1 MDIPAVTHK
10 EQEAPVQGLGL
21 KLFITGEE
29 RPESARAVARFREM
43 LQDYDLPAS
52 SVQVVDIERA
62 PQTAKEAQVIGT
74 PALVR
79 ESPFPKKSI
88 IGDLS
93 DATVVLQ
100 ALDLPITKK
109 RYAASVAESPKK
121 LLIPGETGRTEL
133 KTVRV
138 LMIAFDPVVQEELR
152 TILTMDYGIALL
164 PDAADA
170 DEALLQLKRASDQ
183 GRPIHIVLTETR
195 TSTLDGIQATKLIKE
210 QFPEVA
216 VLVLTENLN
225 DSYVIDA
232 IHAGAGGYIFLK
244 DMAPEQ
250 LLQGIQRVV
259 MGGIQ
264 MKRELLHTA
273 VENLIQ
279 NGQKTL
285 AERTTETA
293 HLTKREVDVL
303 RLLGHRDSNNAISE
317 TLDITLDTTKKH
329 VRNVIDKMVQER
341 TADLEK
347 TAKDLKKEVSIRQQ
361 AEEELRELSHR
372 LVKIQD
378 DERNAVVRELHEEV
392 AQVLAYLTML
402 IHKTKQAPID
412 ANFKE
417 LTTTPMDTILGKRA
431 FRMGFSVLFPILPGK
446 TAIFLGMGGIFL

>member
-244 DMAPEQ
+244 DMAPEE

-273 VENLIQ
+273 VENLMAVKRGGARAAVQINHAGRYNFSMLNEGRQSVAPSAIQ
-279 NGQKTL
+279 SRPTGEIPQPL
-285 AERTTETA
+285 S
-293 HLTKREVDVL
+293 LTNIL
-303 RLLGHRDSNNAISE
+303 R
-317 TLDITLDTTKKH
+317 
-329 VRNVIDKMVQER
+329 VIDNF
-341 TADLEK
+341 A
-347 TAKDLKKEVSIRQQ
+347 Q
-361 AEEELRELSHR
+361 AALRDKRDAL
-372 LVKIQD
+372 
-378 DERNAVVRELHEEV
+378 N
-392 AQVLAYLTML
+392 YLT
-402 IHKTKQAPID
+402 
-412 ANFKE
+412 
-417 LTTTPMDTILGKRA
+417 
-431 FRMGFSVLFPILPGK
+431 
-446 TAIFLGMGGIFL
+446 